1 MTINAIQM
9 AEKIKP
15 FRIRP
20 PRAII
25 TNFFWPI
32 IRIITGIHRVE
43 NVVEK
48 SHQILGAGTL
58 IDALNRATGMRTICS
73 AEDRERI
80 PKTGALLVVANHP
93 MGAPDTQVITT
104 LMDSVRSDVKFI
116 ANELLCQIPVVA
128 ERSLGVKIIG
138 KSYLNSNMSPLREA
152 LRWLAN
158 GGCLC
163 VFPSGEVSHSTWG
176 RWRAVDALWKTHTA
190 KLARIT
196 QSAVL
201 PVFIEGRNPWWFQLA
216 GLIHPMLRTV
226 LLAHCYPL
234 QFGKKIAVAVGT
246 PIEASEFANYQGDD
260 ELIGYFRLRT
270 YLLRARLDEKS
281 TNTAAIAY
289 STPLLERPQYA
300 PEELAAEISGLPQ
313 SDLLLKQGDCEVWCT
328 QSEKI
333 PLNMLEIGRLREEAF
348 RAVGEGSGKAI
359 DIDRFDRYYRQLLV
373 WNTRTQEVMGG
384 YRMGLTDEILAA
396 HGIDGMYTSTLFEYS
411 PNMLKSLGPA
421 IELGRSWV
429 ARAHQR
435 KPLPLLLLWRGIA
448 RFVLLRPQYAIL
460 LGPVSISDAYQSMSK
475 RLIMAFLKTHH
486 AIDRFAKDVK
496 PKKPPTMEPFLDW
509 DPAHTHA
516 AVRNVSDVDRLI
528 QEVEAEGR
536 KMPVL
541 LRQYLKLDARL
552 IAFNVDP
559 EFGNVVDGLMFM
571 DLRNISPRIQDYYFG
586 HEQAN
591 QFRAYHARASAPI
604 AS

>member
-1 MTINAIQM
+1 MIIGAIQM
-9 AEKIKP
+9 AENRKP
-15 FRIRP
+15 FRVRP
-20 PRAII
+20 PRAAISK
-25 TNFFWPI
+25 FLWPI
-32 IRIITGIHRVE
+32 IRIITGIYRVE

-48 SHQILGAGTL
+48 SHQIVGDGKLL
-58 IDALNRATGMRTICS
+58 DALNRASRIYLDCS

-93 MGAPDTQVITT
+93 MGAPDTQVIST
-104 LMDSVRSDVKFI
+104 LIDSVRTDVKFI

-138 KSYLNSNMSPLREA
+138 KPTVTTNMNTLREA
-152 LRWLAN
+152 LHWLSN

-163 VFPSGEVSHSTWG
+163 VFPSGEVSHSTWS
-176 RWRAVDALWKTHTA
+176 RWRAVDGLWQTQIA

-196 QSAVL
+196 QPTVL
-201 PVFIEGRNPWWFQLA
+201 PVFIAGRNPWWFQLA
-216 GLIHPMLRTV
+216 GLIHPMLRTA
-226 LLAHCYPL
+226 LLAHCYPI
-234 QFGKKIAVAVGT
+234 QFDKKLPVAVGT
-246 PIEASEFANYQGDD
+246 PIQASEFEAFESDE

-270 YLLRARLDEKS
+270 YVLRARLDEKAA
-281 TNTAAIAY
+281 NTGAITYA
-289 STPLLERPQYA
+289 TPLLEKPQHA

-313 SDLLLKQGDCEVWCT
+313 SDLLLKQGECEVWCT

-333 PLNMLEIGRLREEAF
+333 PLTMLEIGRLREEAF

-396 HGIDGMYTSTLFEYS
+396 HGIDGLYTSTLFDYS
-411 PNMLKSLGPA
+411 PSMLKSLGPA
-421 IELGRSWV
+421 LELGRSWV
-429 ARAHQR
+429 ARAHQK
-435 KPLPLLLLWRGIA
+435 KPMPLLLLWRGIA
-448 RFVLLRPQYAIL
+448 RFALQRPQYAIL

-496 PKKPPTMEPFLDW
+496 PKNPPVMEPFLDW

-516 AVRNVSDVDRLI
+516 AVRNIADVDRLI
-528 QEVEAEGR
+528 QEVEADGR

-541 LRQYLKLDARL
+541 LRQYLKLNARL

-559 EFGNVVDGLMFM
+559 DFGNVVDGLMFM
-571 DLRNISPRIQDYYFG
+571 DLRKMSTRIQDYYFG
-586 HEQAN
+586 REQADE
-591 QFRAYHARASAPI
+591 FRAFHASSADI
-604 AS
+604 GA